1 MALTKINEN
10 QISTSTSA
18 IITSLSFLNPNSIL
32 QLPSGNTEERP
43 EGINFGA
50 IRYNNQI
57 DRAEIYTANGTA
69 TNVPGWVAI
78 GAETGI
84 DGGDAFVRTNGTT
97 ITKSCTI
104 GPTANGDQKYT
115 HGLLIGNITIA
126 NNITVTI
133 ETDATLSILGEFD

>member
-18 IITSLSFLNPNSIL
+18 LITSLSFLNTNSIL
-32 QLPSGNTEERP
+32 QLPSGNTSQRP
-43 EGINFGA
+43 TGINFGA

-69 TNVPGWVAI
+69 TGVPGWVAI

-97 ITKSCTI
+97 ITKNCTI
-104 GPTANGDQKYT
+104 GPTANADQKYT
-115 HGLLIGNITIA
+115 YGMLVGDITIA
-126 NNITVTI
+126 TNITVTI
-133 ETDATLSILGEFD
+133 ETGAILSIFGEFS

>member
-1 MALTKINEN
+1 MALTQINGN

-18 IITSLSFLNPNSIL
+18 LITSLKFLNPNSVL
-32 QLPSGNTEERP
+32 NLPSGNTSERP
-43 EGINFGA
+43 TGVAVGT
-50 IRYNNQI
+50 IRYNSQI

-69 TNVPGWVAI
+69 TGVPGWVAV
-78 GAETGI
+78 GAETGV

-97 ITKSCTI
+97 ITKSITL

-115 HGLLIGNITIA
+115 HGYVVGDVTIA

-133 ETDATLSILGEFD
+133 EEGSIFAILGVF

>member
-18 IITSLSFLNPNSIL
+18 LITSLSFLNPNSIL
-32 QLPSGNTEERP
+32 QLPSGNTSERP
-43 EGINFGA
+43 TGISFGT

-69 TNVPGWVAI
+69 TGVPGWVAI
-78 GAETGI
+78 GAETGV

-97 ITKSCTI
+97 ITKNVTI

-115 HGLLIGNITIA
+115 HGLLVGNITIA
-126 NNITVTI
+126 NNISVTI
-133 ETDATLSILGEFD
+133 ETDATLSIIGEFD

>member
-18 IITSLSFLNPNSIL
+18 LITSLSFLNPNSVL
-32 QLPSGNTEERP
+32 RLPSGNTSQRP
-43 EGINFGA
+43 TGVNYGT
-50 IRYNNQI
+50 IRYNDQI

-69 TNVPGWVAI
+69 TGVPGWVAV

-84 DGGDAFVRTNGTT
+84 DGGSAFVRTNGTT

-104 GPTANGDQKYT
+104 GPTANGDQKFTY
-115 HGLLIGNITIA
+115 GILVGDITIS

-133 ETDATLSILGEFD
+133 ETGASLSIIGEF